1 MENWRKYL
9 KETDRESIQYDF
21 QRELLEEGKIW
32 DFIKDK
38 AAAAKEF
45 KDKAYEKYLKLFIET
60 ANKIEDKKAPIKEF
74 INKYIP
80 PAAQVAVL
88 GAIGLG
94 LAAAGKGKLAASVVS
109 GNVNVEDIVR
119 ELLTLAEENKKKV
132 TEGMAIIAISKIL
145 PTEELG
151 HGKDHE
157 CPSAEC
163 ESKIQAKIKAI
174 ESGNFEPIQV
184 CQQKPVV
191 TARLQG
197 KEDYVG
203 SPKTGMTEP
212 FYHILNGHHR
222 FLAAQRLGMT
232 EVPVVKVQR

>member
-1 MENWRKYL
+1 MENWRLYL
-9 KETDRESIQYDF
+9 RE
-21 QRELLEEGKIW
+21 
-32 DFIKDK
+32 
-38 AAAAKEF
+38 
-45 KDKAYEKYLKLFIET
+45 
-60 ANKIEDKKAPIKEF
+60 N
-74 INKYIP
+74 
-80 PAAQVAVL
+80 
-88 GAIGLG
+88 
-94 LAAAGKGKLAASVVS
+94 SVY
-109 GNVNVEDIVR
+109 
-119 ELLTLAEENKKKV
+119 
-132 TEGMAIIAISKIL
+132 IAIQQIL

-151 HGKDHE
+151 HGKEHA

-163 ESKIQAKIKAI
+163 EDKIQAKIKAI

-197 KEDYVG
+197 KEDYEG
-203 SPKTGMTEP
+203 SPKTGMPEP